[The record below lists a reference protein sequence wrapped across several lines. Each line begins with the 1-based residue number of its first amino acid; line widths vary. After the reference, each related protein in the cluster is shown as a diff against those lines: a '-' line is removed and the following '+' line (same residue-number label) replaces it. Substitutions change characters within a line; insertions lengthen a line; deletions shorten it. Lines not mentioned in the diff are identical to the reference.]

1 MIETAGGLWTVA
13 EVLIASLLFAFIWYA
28 KNHFDVETPESFDK
42 MKLAATLAA
51 GLVVGM
57 AMLWAGDP
65 LHQADFFERMTAY
78 AGAIVLL
85 QGVGQAIWRWY
96 LTMDGV
102 HTGKLHDDVDGGE
115 AGTAREPLPYD
126 DPDAEEHP
134 VK

>member
-13 EVLIASLLFAFIWYA
+13 EVLIASLVFAFIWYA
-28 KNHFDVETPESFDK
+28 KNHFDPSDPESFDK
-42 MKLAATLAA
+42 MKLVATLAA

-78 AGAIVLL
+78 TGAIVLL
-85 QGVGQAIWRWY
+85 QGIGQTLWRGIETY
-96 LTMDGV
+96 DRSQDPPAEPTD
-102 HTGKLHDDVDGGE
+102 
-115 AGTAREPLPYD
+115 AGTAREPYPYD
-126 DPDAEEHP
+126 DPDAVEHP